1 MSDVAENINF
11 LKTTWLLIFKPSA
24 AASIL
29 SQKGRFVRA
38 LQYYFISLAIATV
51 ISMAELM
58 IITNNHIKKPESFV
72 IIFFDILYSCVMFIP
87 FAALIFIFMKTN
99 LTDVAKLYLYFMGL
113 WHLSIPVATFLPRI
127 AFKIGFEESS
137 TEVIELIRCLVMAII
152 FGNISCVVFNKPVV
166 YFWIIFVIWRTI
178 GAYFET
184 YYHHLIDPLWDR
196 LSG

>member
-11 LKTTWLLIFKPSA
+11 IKTTWLLIFKPSA
-24 AASIL
+24 ARSIL
-29 SQKGRFVRA
+29 SQKGRLIRA

-58 IITNNHIKKPESFV
+58 IITDSHIKKPDYFV

-87 FAALIFIFMKTN
+87 FAALIFILMKTN

-127 AFKIGFEESS
+127 AFHIGFEDSS
-137 TEVIELIRCLVMAII
+137 TEVIEFIRCLVIAII
-152 FGNISCVVFNKPVV
+152 FGNISCVVFNRPVV
-166 YFWIIFVIWRTI
+166 YFWIVFVVWRTI
-178 GAYFET
+178 RAFFET
-184 YYHHLIDPLWDR
+184 YYHHLIDPFWDR